1 MEIRMKDVV
10 GVQEFYNTIK
20 DKKLPIK
27 TAFKLSKIIRDV
39 SSHIEFYQ
47 KRMSQIMEESAER
60 DTDGNFVIEDEG
72 RAVRLKKDKIAQ
84 VAKEM
89 KELQELPMILNEE
102 KLRIEELSGLD
113 LTIEEM
119 MTIAPLLED

>member
-1 MEIRMKDVV
+1 
-10 GVQEFYNTIK
+10 
-20 DKKLPIK
+20 
-27 TAFKLSKIIRDV
+27 
-39 SSHIEFYQ
+39 
-47 KRMSQIMEESAER
+47 MEESAER

-72 RAVRLKKDKIAQ
+72 RAVRLKKDRIAQ

-89 KELQELPMILNEE
+89 GELQELPVILNEE
-102 KLRIEELSGLD
+102 KLRIEELAGLD